1 MAIEYW
7 KWVDTDLDEDA
18 AEKWREERD
27 RSRPVDEAAPVE
39 EQGPICSECGREA
52 KVLFFDPR
60 INTEA
65 EMREAAQGLIRM
77 VRERVEKNPRNRCG
91 DHDYISA
98 LTP

>member
-7 KWVDTDLDEDA
+7 KWVDTDLIEVS
-18 AEKWREERD
+18 AEMWREERD
-27 RSRPVDEAAPVE
+27 RSRPVDEAGPVE
-39 EQGPICSECGREA
+39 EQGPVCSQCGREA

-65 EMREAAQGLIRM
+65 EMRESAQRLIGQ
-77 VRERVEKNPRNRCG
+77 VRERIDKNPRNRCG
-91 DHDYISA
+91 NHDLNGA